1 MVELELADEAQ
12 QLREDDEPPL
22 SGWLTS
28 INATVARLGMFLSVG
43 GLFVIVAIVFF
54 QVFGRYVLNSSPT
67 WTESLALVLVLYV
80 TLIGAAVGVRDAGH
94 IGMESL
100 LVLVP
105 DEWRRRLELVIH
117 ALVGIFG
124 ALMVA
129 GGWGLMEGVL
139 SYKIPTLGISEGW
152 HYAPLVLSG
161 AMIFLF
167 SIEHIIA
174 NVKREDVEPAW
185 L

>member
-1 MVELELADEAQ
+1 MLTRVNAFLA
-12 QLREDDEPPL
+12 RYC
-22 SGWLTS
+22 
-28 INATVARLGMFLSVG
+28 M
-43 GLFVIVAIVFF
+43 IVAVLGLYAIVAAVAF
-54 QVFGRYVLNSSPT
+54 QVFGRYVMNDTPT
-67 WTESLALVLVLYV
+67 WAESLTLVLILYV
-80 TLIGAAVGVRDAGH
+80 ALFGAAVGVRDAGH

-105 DEWRRRLELVIH
+105 DEPRRWLELVIH
-117 ALVGIFG
+117 VLVAIFG

-129 GGWGLMEGVL
+129 GGWGLMQGVL

-161 AMIFLF
+161 ALIVLF

-174 NVKREDVEPAW
+174 NVQRQEVVPAW